1 MMSVNDPMSWTERHG
16 FTGSAER
23 TQTGLS
29 LLSTAGVLRDQAALL
44 EACHQGDLGQV
55 AGVVTRHLRE
65 VLAFLDGLYRDEGSA
80 FRHRDSNFP
89 DGGAHRDDAG
99 RTEQVRDVKCTACV
113 LGGCVTDLAGRADR
127 VALPV
132 DGDEELL
139 HVSSSV
145 GGVEQDAVTP
155 SSGSGAGE
163 PTEEA
168 PSPTGCHLYA
178 LTGSCR
184 RCQAGGAS

>member
-1 MMSVNDPMSWTERHG
+1 MSINDPMSWTERHG
-16 FTGSAER
+16 FTGSAEYM
-23 TQTGLS
+23 QIGFKLVN
-29 LLSTAGVLRDQAALL
+29 TAGVLRDQAALL
-44 EACHQGDLGQV
+44 EACHQGDLVQV

-65 VLAFLDGLYRDEGSA
+65 ALGLLDGLHGDERSA
-80 FRHRDSNFP
+80 GRHGDCDVP
-89 DGGAHRDDAG
+89 DAGVHRDDAG
-99 RTEQVRDVKCTACV
+99 SAEQVCDIEGSGHFLPVQGSG
-113 LGGCVTDLAGRADR
+113 LSGRADR

-145 GGVEQDAVTP
+145 GGVEQGAVTP
-155 SSGSGAGE
+155 SSGSGADE